1 MKTDKA
7 LSMYLFCLG
16 CIAFALTAPFAYIL
30 DVLTKGI
37 PSTNR
42 EVARV
47 WQQIKFDFR
56 QARRGQF

>member
-1 MKTDKA
+1 
-7 LSMYLFCLG
+7 
-16 CIAFALTAPFAYIL
+16 L